1 MRSAFILGLLAC
13 LGSLAL
19 AQPPTTAP
27 LRLIVERYAAANFPV
42 GMVFDHEG
50 ALYYNEKTTGRVR
63 RIAPN
68 GRTDPQ
74 PLATFNVSAVQERG
88 LLGLTLAPSF
98 ANSRVMYLVY
108 TKEGTTRDFPAN
120 TLVRLRLGQDGRA
133 EQIDELLSL
142 PITNGNLLH
151 NGGNVHFGLDGAL
164 YVSFGDFGEAAKAQD
179 LDSLQGKI
187 LRYRVEDEGPLIIP
201 DDNPF
206 PGSPVYAYGLR
217 NPFDFTFD
225 PFSGKLFSAEVGP
238 SCDDEINL
246 ILPGWNYGWR
256 EGYECVGTGYIAGL
270 RLYAPPLLSFTPV
283 EAPTGILIYDGDM
296 FPEWHGNLLWCNWNF
311 GDLRRAVLDETRTR
325 VLEVHDID
333 LGQTQCRID
342 LVQAPDGALLFGTVG
357 SFGGAI
363 MRLSRGE

>member
-1 MRSAFILGLLAC
+1 MRVVAVLSLLAC
-13 LGSLAL
+13 LSSSAL
-19 AQPPTTAP
+19 AQQLIPAP
-27 LRLIVERYAAANFPV
+27 LRLVVEQYAPANFPV
-42 GMVFDHEG
+42 GMVFDQEG

-63 RIAPN
+63 RIAPD

-74 PLATFNVSAVQERG
+74 PIATFTTSALQERG
-88 LLGLTLAPSF
+88 LLGLTLSPNF
-98 ANSRVMYLVY
+98 AESRVMYLVY
-108 TKEGTTRDFPAN
+108 TKEGTARSYPAN
-120 TLVRLRLGQDGRA
+120 TLVRLHLGEDGRA
-133 EQIDELLSL
+133 ARVDELLSL
-142 PITNGNLLH
+142 PITNGYLMH
-151 NGGNVHFGLDGAL
+151 NGGNVHFGPDGAL

-179 LDSLQGKI
+179 LEALQGKI
-187 LRYRVEDEGPLIIP
+187 LRYRVEDEGPLLIP

-225 PFSGKLFSAEVGP
+225 PFNGNLFAAEVGP
-238 SCDDEINL
+238 SCDDELNL

-256 EGYECVGTGYIAGL
+256 EGYECVGTGYIPGL

-283 EAPTGILIYDGDM
+283 EAPTGILIYDGEM
-296 FPEWHGNLLWCNWNF
+296 FPEWQGNLLWCNWNF

-325 VLEVHDID
+325 VLEVHKID

-363 MRLSRGE
+363 MRLSRGS